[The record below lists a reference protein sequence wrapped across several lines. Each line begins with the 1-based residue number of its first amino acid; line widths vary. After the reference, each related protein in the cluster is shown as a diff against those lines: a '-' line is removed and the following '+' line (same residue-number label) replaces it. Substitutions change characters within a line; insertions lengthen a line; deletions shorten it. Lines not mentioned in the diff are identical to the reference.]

1 MMAPIFVTSLVVLAA
16 SSPWESER
24 RKEISMRKRRQNFI
38 TFLQV
43 MKGKAIMRLLI
54 ITFTQKGNK
63 RTQKQK
69 SLLNLNYS
77 NYYIRT
83 WLDNIQ
89 YTKKRVRE
97 NEDWLVLILFKI
109 SATNVGIEFL
119 VFSVFNFGPLTRLIQ
134 SSKEKKKKKKLDS
147 VCRERWHH
155 GRCYF
160 DLWCRRKYITE

>member
-1 MMAPIFVTSLVVLAA
+1 
-16 SSPWESER
+16 
-24 RKEISMRKRRQNFI
+24 MRKRRQNFI
-38 TFLQV
+38 TVLQV
-43 MKGKAIMRLLI
+43 MKGKAILRIWWLRSPKTGI
-54 ITFTQKGNK
+54 KEHRN
-63 RTQKQK
+63 K

-119 VFSVFNFGPLTRLIQ
+119 FFSVFNFGPLTRLIQ